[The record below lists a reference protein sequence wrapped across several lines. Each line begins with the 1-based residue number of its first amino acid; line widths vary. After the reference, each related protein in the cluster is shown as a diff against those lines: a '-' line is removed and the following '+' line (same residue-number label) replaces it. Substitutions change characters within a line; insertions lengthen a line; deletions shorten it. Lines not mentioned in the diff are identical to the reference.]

1 MVISSMIPS
10 SLSYSSSYSSSSPT
24 SASSTNA
31 GTVFLPI
38 QVTKSQKNN
47 NNNTI
52 KYSTIT
58 TTINEGQRSYRYV
71 QKQPIQQKTFRCLK
85 PEKKQIHLVRLKANL
100 LISNDIIK
108 RQISDSSG
116 TNVYDALSFSKDMLY
131 G

>member
-1 MVISSMIPS
+1 MVVSSMIPS

-24 SASSTNA
+24 SASSTNV

-58 TTINEGQRSYRYV
+58 TSTNEGQKGYRYV
-71 QKQPIQQKTFRCLK
+71 QKQPIQHKAFRFLK
-85 PEKKQIHLVRLKANL
+85 PEKKHIQLVSYK
-100 LISNDIIK
+100 K
-108 RQISDSSG
+108 
-116 TNVYDALSFSKDMLY
+116 NVIQF
-131 G
+131 